1 MWPHYSEVPHCRSAM
16 PRQSSPRT
24 CHRRGDR
31 SAAIGQSQWYGP
43 ARYAAMN
50 KNPLTSLKELGF
62 PEFPLPQSFDGATYA
77 KYNQVITDL
86 AGWCGFQSLGQVDQF
101 LNYVYW
107 KLKKGQKKKTAA

>member
-1 MWPHYSEVPHCRSAM
+1 LET
-16 PRQSSPRT
+16 RT
-24 CHRRGDR
+24 IRRNE
-31 SAAIGQSQWYGP
+31 Q
-43 ARYAAMN
+43 
-50 KNPLTSLKELGF
+50 NPLTSLKELGF

-107 KLKKGQKKKTAA
+107 KLKKRQKKKTAA